1 MVVLITGGAG
11 YIGYEFV
18 RSLHFRS
25 DITEV
30 RVFDNLSRPGHH
42 FFMGA
47 DSLPKL
53 RFIKADILDTYSLEK
68 ALQDVDIVYHFAAFV
83 SQPYNHLQN
92 LQYEQ
97 INRWGT
103 LNLARAVKA
112 SSSIQKLIYLSSTAV
127 YGFGDIS
134 STQQE
139 PLPTNAYGESKYHG
153 EEYINQI
160 HTACETYILRSANV
174 FGYNP
179 CARLDSVINAWVF
192 SALTEGSISIY
203 GSGEQKRAF
212 VPMHQLIED
221 LLTYVEADPK
231 RDPIDASILFCASLN
246 QIKDWL
252 TEALPKL
259 EFTYLNRNQSFPSQ
273 HFTAFPFESR
283 HKAMLNEHLSD
294 MGDKMVMNTMHSSL
308 FKG

>member
-25 DITEV
+25 DISEV
-30 RVFDNLSRPGHH
+30 RVYDNLSRPGHH
-42 FFMGA
+42 FFMG
-47 DSLPKL
+47 SPTLSKL
-53 RFIKADILDTYSLEK
+53 RFIKADILDSYALEK
-68 ALQDVDIVYHFAAFV
+68 ALKGVDIVYHFAAFV

-103 LNLARAVKA
+103 LNLTRAIKTSDSVK
-112 SSSIQKLIYLSSTAV
+112 KLIYLSSTAV
-127 YGFGDIS
+127 YGFGDITS
-134 STQQE
+134 LNQE

-153 EEYINQI
+153 EEYIHQI
-160 HTACETYILRSANV
+160 QAGCDTFILRSANV

-179 CARLDSVINAWVF
+179 CVRLDSVINAWVF

-212 VPMHQLIED
+212 VPMHQLIEKLIAYMESD
-221 LLTYVEADPK
+221 TPK
-231 RDPIDASILFCASLN
+231 APIDASILFCASLN

-252 TEALPKL
+252 TEALPRL
-259 EFTYLNRNQSFPSQ
+259 EFTHLNRNQSFPSQ
-273 HFTAFPFESR
+273 LFSAFPFR
-283 HKAMLNEHLSD
+283 DAHKNDLNEHLSD
-294 MGDKMVMNTMHSSL
+294 MKEKLIINTTETSL
-308 FKG
+308 S

>member
-30 RVFDNLSRPGHH
+30 RVYDNLSRPGHH
-42 FFMGA
+42 FFIGSP
-47 DSLPKL
+47 SLPKL
-53 RFIKADILDTYSLEK
+53 RFIKADILDSYSLEK
-68 ALQDVDIVYHFAAFV
+68 ALVGVDIVYHFAAFV

-103 LNLARAVKA
+103 LNLTRAIKA
-112 SSSIQKLIYLSSTAV
+112 SPTVKKLIYLSSTAV
-127 YGFGDIS
+127 YGFGDIAS
-134 STQQE
+134 LQQE

-153 EEYINQI
+153 EEYIEQM
-160 HTACETYILRSANV
+160 HAGCETYILRSANV

-192 SALTEGSISIY
+192 SALTEGNISIY
-203 GSGEQKRAF
+203 GSGDQKRAF
-212 VPMHQLIED
+212 VPMYQMMED
-221 LLTYVEADPK
+221 LLSYLEVEPK
-231 RDPIDASILFCASLN
+231 KGSVDASILFCASLN

-252 TEALPKL
+252 TEALPSL

-273 HFTAFPFESR
+273 HFTAYPFQSQ
-283 HKAMLNEHLSD
+283 HKKPLNDHLKH
-294 MGDKMVMNTMHSSL
+294 MRERVVMNTVNSSPSQP
-308 FKG
+308 

>member
-25 DITEV
+25 DISEI
-30 RVFDNLSRPGHH
+30 RVYDNLSRTSHH
-42 FFMGA
+42 FFMG
-47 DSLPKL
+47 SPYLRKL
-53 RFIKADILDTYSLEK
+53 RFIKADILDTYALEK
-68 ALQDVDIVYHFAAFV
+68 ALKGVDVVYHFAAFV

-112 SSSIQKLIYLSSTAV
+112 SSSVKKLIYLSSTAV

-134 STQQE
+134 SSKQD

-192 SALTEGSISIY
+192 SALTEGNISIY

-212 VPMHQLIED
+212 VPMHHLIED
-221 LLTYVEADPK
+221 LLTYARPNPEREPK
-231 RDPIDASILFCASLN
+231 DVSILFCASLN

-252 TEALPKL
+252 TEALPHL
-259 EFTYLNRNQSFPSQ
+259 EFTHLNRNQKFPSQ
-273 HFTAFPFESR
+273 DFTTFPLLDV
-283 HKAMLNEHLSD
+283 HKNVLNEHLSD
-294 MGDKMVMNTMHSSL
+294 MKEKVIINTAEGSSE
-308 FKG
+308 